1 MGQLNDQGIWNYSDN
16 DIIQS
21 WPVFMNLGFNSVAD
35 VVKGL
40 QKGRVI
46 IADNSQ
52 DYNTKLAAVRKAGAG
67 QFEVLVYRKDTKEF
81 SMNVNGQLT
90 KISGGDVEVDYVNN
104 NDSFSTW
111 YRYNVSGPNAVIS
124 QNITLS
130 KAGVWLITPHIT
142 ISNDSLAGAQNA
154 NIDVHCSI
162 NGATYKN
169 IGTTNTYTTQSAV
182 PFTGSPIPFY
192 ASTPNKVVSVSVKVF
207 CSTGDNIG
215 WGGLTIGAA
224 KIG

>member
-1 MGQLNDQGIWNYSDN
+1 MGQLNNQGIWTYSDN

-46 IADNSQ
+46 IAANTQ
-52 DYNTKLAAVRKAGAG
+52 DYNIKLDAIHKAGAG
-67 QFEVLVYRKDTKEF
+67 QFDVLVYRKDTKEF
-81 SMNVNGQLT
+81 LINVNGQLT
-90 KISGGDVEVDYVNN
+90 KISGGDVEVDYVNEN
-104 NDSFSTW
+104 GAFGSWF
-111 YRYNVSGPNAVIS
+111 RYATNTNASVSR
-124 QNITLS
+124 NITLP

-142 ISNDSLAGAQNA
+142 IACDGIANANNA
-154 NIDVHCSI
+154 NIDVFCSI
-162 NGATYKN
+162 NGATRKN
-169 IGTTNTYTTQSAV
+169 VGTYNTYATNSIV
-182 PFTGSPIPFY
+182 PFTGSPIPVY
-192 ASTPNKVVSVSVKVF
+192 ANTPNKVVSVSVQIA
-207 CSTGDNIG
+207 CSTGANIG

>member
-1 MGQLNDQGIWNYSDN
+1 MGQLNNQGIWTYSDN

-46 IADNSQ
+46 IANDSQ
-52 DYNTKLAAVRKAGAG
+52 DYNTKLDAIRKAGAG
-67 QFEVLVYRKDTKEF
+67 QFDVLVYRKDTKEF
-81 SMNVNGQLT
+81 LINVNGQLT
-90 KISGGDVEVDYVNN
+90 KISGGEVEVDYINENGGFGTWFRYATNN
-104 NDSFSTW
+104 NAS
-111 YRYNVSGPNAVIS
+111 VSR
-124 QNITLS
+124 NITLP

-142 ISNDSLAGAQNA
+142 IACDGIANANNA
-154 NIDVHCSI
+154 NIDVFCSI
-162 NGATYKN
+162 NGATRKN
-169 IGTTNTYTTQSAV
+169 VGTYNTYATNSIV
-182 PFTGSPIPFY
+182 PFTGSPIPVY
-192 ASTPNKVVSVSVKVF
+192 ANTPNKVVSVSVQIA
-207 CSTGDNIG
+207 CSTGSNIG

>member
-1 MGQLNDQGIWNYSDN
+1 MGQLNNQGIWTYSDN

-46 IADNSQ
+46 IADNTQ
-52 DYNTKLAAVRKAGAG
+52 DYNTKLDAIRKAGAG
-67 QFEVLVYRKDTKEF
+67 QFDVLVYRKDTKEF
-81 SMNVNGQLT
+81 LINVNGQLT
-90 KISGGDVEVDYVNN
+90 KISGGDVEVDYVNEN
-104 NDSFSTW
+104 GAFGSWF
-111 YRYNVSGPNAVIS
+111 RYATNTNASVSR
-124 QNITLS
+124 NITLP

-142 ISNDSLAGAQNA
+142 IACDGIANANNA
-154 NIDVHCSI
+154 NIDVFCSI
-162 NGATYKN
+162 NGATRKN
-169 IGTTNTYTTQSAV
+169 VGTYNTYATNSIV
-182 PFTGSPIPFY
+182 PFTGSPIPVY
-192 ASTPNKVVSVSVKVF
+192 ANTPNKVVSVSVQIA
-207 CSTGDNIG
+207 CSTGSNIG

>member
-1 MGQLNDQGIWNYSDN
+1 MGQLNNQGIWTYSDN

-46 IADNSQ
+46 IANDPQ
-52 DYNTKLAAVRKAGAG
+52 DYNTKLDAIRKAGAG
-67 QFEVLVYRKDTKEF
+67 QFDVLVYRKDTKEF
-81 SMNVNGQLT
+81 LINVNGQLT
-90 KISGGDVEVDYVNN
+90 KISGGDVEVDYVNEN
-104 NDSFSTW
+104 GAFGSWFRYST
-111 YRYNVSGPNAVIS
+111 NTNAAVSR
-124 QNITLS
+124 NITLP
-130 KAGVWLITPHIT
+130 KPGVWLITTHIT
-142 ISNDSLAGAQNA
+142 LANDDIANANNA
-154 NIDVHCSI
+154 NIDVFCSI
-162 NGATYKN
+162 NGATRKN
-169 IGTTNTYTTQSAV
+169 VGTYNTYATNSIV

-192 ASTPNKVVSVSVKVF
+192 ANTPNKVVSVSVQIA
-207 CSTGDNIG
+207 CSTGANIG

>member
-1 MGQLNDQGIWNYSDN
+1 MGQLNNQGIWTYSDN

-46 IADNSQ
+46 IADNTQ
-52 DYNTKLAAVRKAGAG
+52 DYNTKLDAIRKAGAG

-81 SMNVNGQLT
+81 LMNVNGQLT
-90 KISGGDVEVDYVNN
+90 KISGGEVEVDYVNEN
-104 NDSFSTW
+104 GGFGTW
-111 YRYNVSGPNAVIS
+111 FRYNTNTNATAS
-124 QNITLS
+124 HNITLA

-142 ISNDSLAGAQNA
+142 IACDGIANANNA
-154 NIDVHCSI
+154 NIDVFCSI
-162 NGATYKN
+162 NGATRKN
-169 IGTTNTYTTQSAV
+169 IGTYNTYATNSIV
-182 PFTGSPIPFY
+182 PFTGSPIPVY
-192 ASTPNKVVSVSVKVF
+192 ANTPNKVVSVSVQIA
-207 CSTGDNIG
+207 CSTGSNIG

>member
-1 MGQLNDQGIWNYSDN
+1 MGQLNNQGIWTYSDN

-52 DYNTKLAAVRKAGAG
+52 DYNTKLDAIRKAGAG
-67 QFEVLVYRKDTKEF
+67 QFDVLVYRKDTKEF
-81 SMNVNGQLT
+81 LINVNGQLT
-90 KISGGDVEVDYVNN
+90 KISGGEVEVDYVNEN
-104 NDSFSTW
+104 GGFGTWFRYST
-111 YRYNVSGPNAVIS
+111 NTNAS
-124 QNITLS
+124 ASRNITLP
-130 KAGVWLITPHIT
+130 KPGVWLITPHIT
-142 ISNDSLAGAQNA
+142 IACDGIANANNA
-154 NIDVHCSI
+154 NIDVFCSV
-162 NGATYKN
+162 NGAVRKNVGTY
-169 IGTTNTYTTQSAV
+169 NTYATNSIV
-182 PFTGSPIPFY
+182 PFTGSPIPVY
-192 ASTPNKVVSVSVKVF
+192 TNAPNKAVSVSVQIA
-207 CSTGDNIG
+207 CSTGANIG

>member
-1 MGQLNDQGIWNYSDN
+1 MGQLNEQGIWNYSDN

-21 WPVFMNLGFNSVAD
+21 WPVFMNLGFNSVSD

-46 IADNSQ
+46 IADNTQ
-52 DYNTKLAAVRKAGAG
+52 DYNTKLNAIRKAGAG

-81 SMNVNGQLT
+81 LMNVNGQLT
-90 KISGGDVEVDYVNN
+90 KISGGEVEVDYVNEN
-104 NDSFSTW
+104 GGFGTW
-111 YRYNVSGPNAVIS
+111 FRYNTNTNATAS
-124 QNITLS
+124 RNITLP

-142 ISNDSLAGAQNA
+142 IACDGIANASNA
-154 NIDVHCSI
+154 NIDVFCSI
-162 NGATYKN
+162 NGATRKN
-169 IGTTNTYTTQSAV
+169 IGTYNTYATNSIV
-182 PFTGSPIPFY
+182 PFTGSPIPVY
-192 ASTPNKVVSVSVKVF
+192 TNTPNKSVSVSVQIAV
-207 CSTGDNIG
+207 STGSNIG